1 MGAPP
6 PRVSAIIPTWRR
18 PELVVRAVRSVLDQ
32 TLRELEAIV
41 VVDGGDAATERA
53 LGELADE
60 RLRIVVPPHR
70 LGNADA
76 RNAGLAHARAD
87 WIAFLDDDDEWLPAK
102 LEVQLAV
109 AEASSQRWPIVTC
122 ALIARSE
129 AQEFVWPR
137 RAPRPGE
144 PLSEYF
150 FCRRTPFT
158 GEGMV
163 INSAVLA
170 RRELLER
177 VPFRSGLERH
187 VDPDWLL
194 RAAAAGAVLELVAHP
209 EPLVVWHIESN
220 RSRITNRRDWR
231 YSLAWASGNR
241 DLFTRRGYAAFLLH
255 VVSAS
260 AAAQRAASA
269 FPRLLAEATRH
280 GRPGLVDVASHV
292 ANFLLPRPVQ
302 RGLAGAY
309 ARFAG
314 PR

>member
-1 MGAPP
+1 MGAP
-6 PRVSAIIPTWRR
+6 PRVSAIIPTWGR
-18 PELVVRAVRSVLDQ
+18 PDLVVRAVRSALGQ

-41 VVDGGDAATERA
+41 VVDGGDAVTERA
-53 LGELADE
+53 LAGLFDE
-60 RLRIVVPPHR
+60 RLRVVVPPRH

-76 RNAGLAHARAD
+76 RNTGLAHARAD

-102 LEVQLAV
+102 LEVQLAA
-109 AEASSQRWPIVTC
+109 AESSSQRWPIVTC
-122 ALIARSE
+122 AMIARSE
-129 AQEFVWPR
+129 TQEFVWPR

-170 RRELLER
+170 PRELLER

-194 RAAAAGAVLELVAHP
+194 RAAAAGAVLELVRHP
-209 EPLVVWHIESN
+209 EPLVVWHVETN

-231 YSLAWASGNR
+231 YSLAWASENR
-241 DLFTRRGYAAFLLH
+241 TLFTRRGYAAFLLH

-260 AAAQRAASA
+260 AAAQRAAGA
-269 FPRLLAEATRH
+269 FPRLLAEAAWH
-280 GRPGLVDVASHV
+280 GKPAAVDVASHV

-309 ARFAG
+309 ARFAR
-314 PR
+314 PQ